1 MKFLHKIFFYVTI
14 KVRCGGI
21 IMDVSILWKNFLS
34 DIEENI
40 STLSYTTW
48 FSNTELVSLQN
59 NEAVILVP
67 APVHKKHLI
76 DNYNDMI
83 EEKLLELT
91 GSSFICKFLL
101 EDEWNSIKDTVL
113 LESKNESTIK
123 TKMVD
128 NNNSSIQSTE
138 DANLNEEYTFDNF
151 IVGNSNRFAYTAS
164 MAVAEK
170 PGKAYNPLFLYGKSG
185 LGKTH
190 LMHSIGNYILKNT
203 NLKVLYISSDKF
215 VNDFI
220 NAVRYNDKDRENF
233 DKIDNFKSKY
243 RNIDVLM
250 IDDIQFLGNAT
261 KGQEEFFHT
270 FNELYEENKQIIIAS
285 DRSVDDLKTLENRLL
300 TRFNWGLTANITPP
314 DFDLRMSIIER
325 KIAYQESAKDV
336 PKEVIEYIANNFAS
350 DVRQLEGAITRVFA
364 YALMMNKGIV
374 DLDVAVDALKDQLV
388 DRSVY
393 KNDVHRIQTVVC
405 DYFKITIEDI
415 KGKKRSQN
423 INYPRQVA
431 IYLCRTLAK
440 ESFPKIGTYFGGRDH
455 STIMSAYNKIEKDLK
470 TNEQLK
476 IVIKDLK
483 QRLSS

>member
-1 MKFLHKIFFYVTI
+1 MKLEN
-14 KVRCGGI
+14 
-21 IMDVSILWKNFLS
+21 LWNDFLS
-34 DIEENI
+34 RIKENI
-40 STLSYTTW
+40 SSLSYETW
-48 FSNTELVSLQN
+48 FKDTKLVSLN
-59 NEAVILVP
+59 KDNLAIVVVP
-67 APVHKKHLI
+67 MPFHKKHLVE
-76 DNYNDMI
+76 NYLNIM
-83 EEKLLELT
+83 EKTIYLITKKQYNFE
-91 GSSFICKFLL
+91 FLL
-101 EDEWNSIKDTVL
+101 EEEWTERTENETFNNLSNNKI
-113 LESKNESTIK
+113 LETPERKNANIIHQ
-123 TKMVD
+123 
-128 NNNSSIQSTE
+128 NIE
-138 DANLNEEYTFDNF
+138 DANLNKEYVFDTF

-190 LMHSIGNYILKNT
+190 LMHSIGNYIIENS
-203 NLKVLYISSDKF
+203 NLKVLYLSSDKF

-220 NAVRYNDKDRENF
+220 NAVRYNEKDNF
-233 DKIDNFKSKY
+233 DKIDVFKNKY

-270 FNELYEENKQIIIAS
+270 FNELYNENKQIVIAS
-285 DRSVDDLKTLENRLL
+285 DRSVDDLKMLENRLL

-314 DFDLRMSIIER
+314 DFELRVNIIKK
-325 KIAYQESAKDV
+325 KISHQESAKDV
-336 PKEVIEYIANNFAS
+336 PIEVIEYIANNFAS

-364 YALMMNKGIV
+364 YALMMNKGKI
-374 DLDVAVDALKDQLV
+374 DLDIAIDALKDQLT
-388 DRSVY
+388 DKSVY

-431 IYLCRTLAK
+431 IYLCRTLAH

-455 STIMSAYNKIEKDLK
+455 STIMSSYRKIEKDLK
-470 TNEQLK
+470 ENEQLK
-476 IVIKDLK
+476 IVIKELK
-483 QRLSS
+483 EMLST

>member
-1 MKFLHKIFFYVTI
+1 
-14 KVRCGGI
+14 
-21 IMDVSILWKNFLS
+21 MDVDALWDNFLN
-34 DIEENI
+34 IIKENI
-40 STLSYTTW
+40 SSLSYETW
-48 FSNTELVSLQN
+48 FRDTKLVSLRN
-59 NEAVILVP
+59 NVATIVVP
-67 APVHKKHLI
+67 MPVHKKHLVE
-76 DNYNDMI
+76 NYKEII
-83 EEKLLELT
+83 EEKFNQLT
-91 GSSFICKFLL
+91 GSIFNFNFLL
-101 EDEWNSIKDTVL
+101 EEEWETQKEKIV
-113 LESKNESTIK
+113 EEGEEIHPSKEVAS
-123 TKMVD
+123 MGVP
-128 NNNSSIQSTE
+128 IQNAE
-138 DANLNEEYTFDNF
+138 DANLNKDYTFNNF
-151 IVGNSNRFAYTAS
+151 IVGSSNRFAFTAS

-190 LMHSIGNYILKNT
+190 LMHSIGNYILENT
-203 NLKVLYISSDKF
+203 NLRVLYISSDKF

-220 NAVRYNDKDRENF
+220 NAVRSNEKDNL
-233 DKIDNFKSKY
+233 DKIGSFKSKY

-270 FNELYEENKQIIIAS
+270 FNELYNENKQIIIAS
-285 DRSVDDLKTLENRLL
+285 DRSVDDLKMLENRLL

-314 DFDLRMSIIER
+314 DFELRMNIIER
-325 KIAYQESAKDV
+325 KIAHQESAKDI

-364 YALMMNKGIV
+364 YALMMNKGNV
-374 DLDVAVDALKDQLV
+374 DLDIAVDALKDQLT

-405 DYFKITIEDI
+405 DYFKITIDDI

-431 IYLCRTLAK
+431 IYLCRTLAN

-455 STIMSAYNKIEKDLK
+455 STIMSSYHKIESDLK

-476 IVIKDLK
+476 VVIKELK
-483 QRLSS
+483 QRLSP

>member
-1 MKFLHKIFFYVTI
+1 MELDIIWESFLNKI
-14 KVRCGGI
+14 K
-21 IMDVSILWKNFLS
+21 
-34 DIEENI
+34 ENI
-40 STLSYTTW
+40 SSLSYETW
-48 FSNTELVSLQN
+48 FKDTKLIDL
-59 NEAVILVP
+59 NEKQAIVIVP
-67 APVHKKHLI
+67 MPFHKKHLME
-76 DNYNDMI
+76 NYMSII
-83 EEKLLELT
+83 ENTFTALNGGRVT
-91 GSSFICKFLL
+91 FNFLL
-101 EDEWNSIKDTVL
+101 EEEWEVL
-113 LESKNESTIK
+113 KESKKEEVSV
-123 TKMVD
+123 VD
-128 NNNSSIQSTE
+128 SAEDKIDKINDE
-138 DANLNEEYTFDNF
+138 MAFADANLNEEYIFDNF
-151 IVGNSNRFAYTAS
+151 IVGSSNRFAYTAS

-190 LMHSIGNYILKNT
+190 LMHSIGNYILKNS
-203 NLKVLYISSDKF
+203 NLRVLYISSDKF

-220 NAVRYNDKDRENF
+220 NAVRYNDKKNF
-233 DKIDNFKSKY
+233 DKIDSFKNKY

-270 FNELYEENKQIIIAS
+270 FNELYNDNKQIVIAS
-285 DRSVDDLKTLENRLL
+285 DRSVDDLKMLENRLL

-314 DFDLRMSIIER
+314 DFELRMDIIKK
-325 KIAYQESAKDV
+325 KIAHQESAKDV
-336 PKEVIEYIANNFAS
+336 PDEVIEYIANNFAS

-374 DLDVAVDALKDQLV
+374 DLDTAVEALKDQLA

-405 DYFKITIEDI
+405 DYFKITIDDM

-431 IYLCRTLAK
+431 IYLCRTIAN
-440 ESFPKIGTYFGGRDH
+440 ESFPKIGTHFGGRDH
-455 STIMSAYNKIEKDLK
+455 STIMSSYRKIVKDLN

-476 IVIKDLK
+476 VVIKELK
-483 QRLSS
+483 ERLST

>member
-1 MKFLHKIFFYVTI
+1 
-14 KVRCGGI
+14 
-21 IMDVSILWKNFLS
+21 MDVEALWSNFLK
-34 DIEENI
+34 NI
-40 STLSYTTW
+40 KESISSLTYETW
-48 FSNTELVSLQN
+48 FRDTKLVSIRN
-59 NEAVILVP
+59 NIALVVVP
-67 APVHKKHLI
+67 MPVHKKHLLE
-76 DNYNDMI
+76 NYKDII
-83 EEKLLELT
+83 EDKFNNLT
-91 GSSFICKFLL
+91 GSTFNFDFILEEEWEQMQNEMVEFVKEKEIIKEESNNISSFKQDFG
-101 EDEWNSIKDTVL
+101 DT
-113 LESKNESTIK
+113 
-123 TKMVD
+123 
-128 NNNSSIQSTE
+128 
-138 DANLNEEYTFDNF
+138 NLNKDYTFNNF
-151 IVGNSNRFAYTAS
+151 IVGSSNRFAFTAS

-190 LMHSIGNYILKNT
+190 LMHSIGNYLLENT
-203 NLKVLYISSDKF
+203 DLKVLYISSDKF

-220 NAVRYNDKDRENF
+220 NAVRSNDKDNF
-233 DKIDNFKSKY
+233 DKIEAFKNKY

-270 FNELYEENKQIIIAS
+270 FNELYNENKQIIIAS
-285 DRSVDDLKTLENRLL
+285 DRSVDDLKMLENRLL

-314 DFDLRMSIIER
+314 DFELRMSIIER
-325 KIAYQESAKDV
+325 KIMHQESARDV

-364 YALMMNKGIV
+364 YALMMNKGNV
-374 DLDVAVDALKDQLV
+374 DLDTAVDALKDQLT

-405 DYFKITIEDI
+405 DYFKVTINDI

-431 IYLCRTLAK
+431 IYLCRTMAN

-455 STIMSAYNKIEKDLK
+455 STIINAYKKIEKDLK

-476 IVIKDLK
+476 VVIKEIK
-483 QRLSS
+483 QMLST

>member
-1 MKFLHKIFFYVTI
+1 MDMEALWDKFLEKI
-14 KVRCGGI
+14 K
-21 IMDVSILWKNFLS
+21 
-34 DIEENI
+34 ENI
-40 STLSYTTW
+40 SSLSYETW
-48 FSNTELVSLQN
+48 FKDTQLVSITEN
-59 NEAVILVP
+59 VATIIVP
-67 APVHKKHLI
+67 MPFHKKHVVE
-76 DNYNDMI
+76 NYENII
-83 EEKLLELT
+83 ENTFNSLT
-91 GSSFICKFLL
+91 STKFTFNFLL
-101 EDEWNSIKDTVL
+101 EEEWNEQKNNFIEPKQEIVSNNIKSNMNGFV
-113 LESKNESTIK
+113 
-123 TKMVD
+123 
-128 NNNSSIQSTE
+128 IQSIE
-138 DANLNEEYTFDNF
+138 DANLNNEYTFDTF
-151 IVGNSNRFAYTAS
+151 IVGSSNRFAYTAS

-190 LMHSIGNYILKNT
+190 LMHSIGNYIIENS
-203 NLKVLYISSDKF
+203 NLRVLYISSDKF

-220 NAVRYNDKDRENF
+220 NAVRNNDKNNF
-233 DKIDNFKSKY
+233 DKIDVFKNKY

-270 FNELYEENKQIIIAS
+270 FNELYNENKQIIIAS
-285 DRSVDDLKTLENRLL
+285 DRSVDDLKMLENRLL

-314 DFDLRMSIIER
+314 DFDLRMSIIEK
-325 KIAYQESAKDV
+325 KIAHQESAKDV

-364 YALMMNKGIV
+364 YALMMNRGVV
-374 DLDVAVDALKDQLV
+374 DLDTAVDALKDQLT

-405 DYFKITIEDI
+405 DYFKITIDDI

-431 IYLCRTLAK
+431 IYLCRTLAN
-440 ESFPKIGTYFGGRDH
+440 ESFPKIGTHFGGRDH
-455 STIMSAYNKIEKDLK
+455 STIMSSYRKIEKDLK

-476 IVIKDLK
+476 VVIKELK
-483 QRLSS
+483 QMLST